1 MLYLPKVFSAI
12 ITLLPDGGVLCESGQ
27 FNKNVYFRLMF
38 ILPYFIQKHACYSPQ
53 IGLRNLILK
62 KMNFFVTIMETI
74 LPGPGNSGKQA
85 TSFGPTL
92 ISFDGFFLHIL
103 PSHQPLL
110 PIDINCMQ

>member
-1 MLYLPKVFSAI
+1 
-12 ITLLPDGGVLCESGQ
+12 
-27 FNKNVYFRLMF
+27 
-38 ILPYFIQKHACYSPQ
+38 
-53 IGLRNLILK
+53 
-62 KMNFFVTIMETI
+62 METI